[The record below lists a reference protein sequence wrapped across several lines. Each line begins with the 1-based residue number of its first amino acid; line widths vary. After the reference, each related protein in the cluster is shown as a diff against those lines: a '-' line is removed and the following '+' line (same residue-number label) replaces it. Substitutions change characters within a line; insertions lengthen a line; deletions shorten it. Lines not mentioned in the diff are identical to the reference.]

1 MTTLVRHML
10 AGKPDVHVVDP
21 DDTVLDAL
29 RLMAERNIGAVL
41 VISEGALVGILSERD
56 YARKMVL
63 HGKSSHETSVREV
76 MTSAVVSVSPEW
88 TCDQCMALM
97 TEKHIRH
104 LPVIDKTRLIGVIS
118 IGDVVRAVVDV
129 QQSTISTLQNYIMS
143 AG

>member
-10 AGKPDVHVVDP
+10 AGKPDVHVVNP

-29 RLMAERNIGAVL
+29 RLMAECNIGAVL
-41 VISEGALVGILSERD
+41 VTSDGALVGILSERD

-63 HGKSSHETSVREV
+63 HGKSSRETAVREV
-76 MTSAVVSVSPEW
+76 MTGTVVSVTPEW

-104 LPVIDKTRLIGVIS
+104 LPVVEDGRLVGVIS
-118 IGDVVRAVVDV
+118 IGDVVRAVVDL
-129 QQSTISTLQNYIMS
+129 QQSTISSLKNYIMS

>member
-1 MTTLVRHML
+1 ML
-10 AGKPDVHVVDP
+10 AGKPDVHVVNP

-29 RLMAERNIGAVL
+29 RLMAECNIGAVL
-41 VISEGALVGILSERD
+41 VTSDGALVGIMSERD

-63 HGKSSHETSVREV
+63 HGKASKETAVREV
-76 MTSAVVSVSPEW
+76 MTGTVVSVAPDW

-104 LPVIDKTRLIGVIS
+104 LPVIEGGRLVGVIS

-129 QQSTISTLQNYIMS
+129 QQSTISTLQSYIMS
-143 AG
+143 GG